1 VSKSW
6 AEDQAKRIGKA
17 VRDLRGNRTG
27 QWLSDETGLPR
38 TTISELESGKRKA
51 VSTAELCLLA
61 WALRVPPI
69 RLIYP
74 DLPDGPVEVVP
85 GKPVPSI
92 EAATWFSGELV
103 YQPVL
108 PGPGG
113 VADEESKRDLEKAKD
128 LFYGRRSVELSRRRI
143 ELQQRIV
150 SFTDLVADFRTS
162 DNPSSAE
169 HFVEEI
175 ATARREIDAIEAELR
190 QLDGA
195 VVGDGG

>member
-1 VSKSW
+1 MSKPW
-6 AEDQAKRIGKA
+6 AEEQAKRIGKA

-85 GKPVPSI
+85 GKRVPSI

-108 PGPGG
+108 PPGPL
-113 VADEESKRDLEKAKD
+113 DEEPKRDLDEAKD
-128 LFYGRRSVELSRRRI
+128 LFYGRRLVDLSRRRI
-143 ELQQRIV
+143 ELQQRIK
-150 SFTDLVADFRTS
+150 SLPKLVADLRAA
-162 DNPSSAE
+162 DDPSSADYYAK
-169 HFVEEI
+169 EI
-175 ATARREIDAIEAELR
+175 DAARQEIDAIEEELR
-190 QLDGA
+190 HIKGA
-195 VVGDGG
+195 VVGDVG

>member
-1 VSKSW
+1 VSKPW
-6 AEDQAKRIGKA
+6 AEGQAKRIGKA

-69 RLIYP
+69 RLVYP
-74 DLPDGPVEVVP
+74 DLPDGPVEIVP
-85 GKPVPSI
+85 GKWVPSI

-108 PGPGG
+108 PAGPL
-113 VADEESKRDLEKAKD
+113 DEEGKRDAEEARD
-128 LFYGRRSVELSRRRI
+128 LFYGRRLIELSRRRI
-143 ELQQRIV
+143 ELQERIK
-150 SFTDLVADFRTS
+150 SLPRLVADLRAS
-162 DNPSSAE
+162 DDPSSADYYA
-169 HFVEEI
+169 EEI
-175 ATARREIDAIEAELR
+175 GAALKEIDAIEGELR
-190 QLDGA
+190 QIDGA